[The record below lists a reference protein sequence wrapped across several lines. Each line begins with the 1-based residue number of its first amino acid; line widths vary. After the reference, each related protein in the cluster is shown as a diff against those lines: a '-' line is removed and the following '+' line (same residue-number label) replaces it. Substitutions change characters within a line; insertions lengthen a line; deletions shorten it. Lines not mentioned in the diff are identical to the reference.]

1 MSSKKSVSPSLHQL
15 ISWCSDLHADDW
27 KFVQKSVLDAN
38 PLLRMH
44 DINYYVAKQLQ
55 EFESRLTL
63 RMAESLAESEHKVLG
78 AVQQSHKD
86 VVAFLSSP
94 STSSDLSDAKTLA
107 SEENIQDTM
116 KNGQLQAR
124 ARRFKVLVYG
134 LVGVQRKSITDAF
147 LNTPILEIRA
157 AERTSRPPVGDFDLV
172 VCSKFIPHS
181 ATDSLKARNP
191 QCKVIFAG
199 GGTSSI
205 IREIN
210 SVVSSLTLCQPTPN

>member
-1 MSSKKSVSPSLHQL
+1 MSSKKSPPSLYDL
-15 ISWCSDLHADDW
+15 ANWCSELHADDW
-27 KFVQKSVLDAN
+27 KFLQQSVNDKN
-38 PLLRMH
+38 PLLRMMDATYH
-44 DINYYVAKQLQ
+44 LTKQMQ
-55 EFESRLTL
+55 ELESRLTSK
-63 RMAESLAESEHKVLG
+63 MADALADSEARILEAVSSSQDTIVKFWNSPTASATEAESE
-78 AVQQSHKD
+78 SE
-86 VVAFLSSP
+86 SE
-94 STSSDLSDAKTLA
+94 AKEFA
-107 SEENIQDTM
+107 DTTPP
-116 KNGQLQAR
+116 R

-134 LVGVQRKSITDAF
+134 LVGAQRQSITEAF
-147 LNTPILEIRA
+147 VNQQALEIRA

-210 SVVSSLTLCQPTPN
+210 GVLSSL